1 MDGIRKTRLILFS
14 DTFPY
19 GSGETFLAEELPY
32 LAERFGE
39 IIIHPL
45 YIPHDTTT
53 GAGSSRSAESSHGSN
68 IQGRNIRSR
77 SLSGREVTGRSLHSR
92 EVPENVVVGEP
103 LLPFDHKNRG
113 KLLLGGVFGIPAHL
127 FSSGDYF
134 IRRWFATARE
144 FVTRTLAGREIMAGG
159 RHGNRVDGR
168 RAPLGRRIWIFA
180 DYLLLFRSM
189 LGNRKTIDTVLRECL
204 FSDTIYFYW
213 GDKSVMLAGYL
224 KKRLS
229 SMKAGLPLF
238 CARFH
243 GSDLYEGAKGYL
255 PFRREIYS
263 SIDYAAPVSEH
274 GAGYINEC
282 LDKYRD
288 RRDYAVPVVRA
299 HHLGS
304 RRIGE
309 ASGPAERGAVKLFRI
324 VSCSNLI
331 ELKRVHLIPEAIKI
345 VCSDRKF
352 VGEMVRRG
360 IEGISWNHFGGG
372 KLFAELRE
380 KAADLAASF
389 GTPEFRVE
397 AVMHGRV
404 PHDSILDY
412 YSNGSGTQGAD
423 LFMITSRSEGVPVSI
438 MEAMSYGIP
447 VIATDVGGVSELF
460 KSAAKSA
467 PAAASGGADDNG
479 TGLLLPPDPSA
490 ELIAEKLSGFMLL
503 PEKSHANLRD
513 SAFAN
518 WRDNWNAAKNYSDFA
533 DSITALS

>member
-45 YIPHDTTT
+45 YIPHTPD
-53 GAGSSRSAESSHGSN
+53 
-68 IQGRNIRSR
+68 
-77 SLSGREVTGRSLHSR
+77 LPVR
-92 EVPENVVVGEP
+92 EVPENITVGEP

-113 KLLLGGVFGIPAHL
+113 KLLLRGLFGIPAGL

-134 IRRWFATARE
+134 IRRWFAAAGE
-144 FVTRTLAGREIMAGG
+144 FVTRTLAGRGIMAGG
-159 RHGNRVDGR
+159 GFGGR
-168 RAPLGRRIWIFA
+168 RASLGRRIWLFA

-189 LGNRKTIDTVLRECL
+189 LGNRKTIEKIVRESI
-204 FSDTIYFYW
+204 FSDTLYFYW

-229 SMKAGLPLF
+229 SVKSELPLF

-243 GSDLYEGAKGYL
+243 GSDIYEGAKGYL
-255 PFRREIYS
+255 PFRKEIYS
-263 SIDYAAPVSEH
+263 SIDFAAPVSKH
-274 GAGYINEC
+274 GAGYINEYIAEY
-282 LDKYRD
+282 LSD
-288 RRDYAVPVVRA
+288 RKDVPVVIT

-304 RRIGE
+304 RRGGE
-309 ASGPAERGAVKLFRI
+309 ASGPAERGRGKVFRI

-331 ELKRVHLIPEAIKI
+331 ELKRVHLIPEAIKL
-345 VCSDRKF
+345 VCSDESLI
-352 VGEMVRRG
+352 GEMRRRG

-372 KLFAELRE
+372 KLLAGLKAVAEELT
-380 KAADLAASF
+380 ASCTVPGF
-389 GTPEFRVE
+389 GVE
-397 AVMHGRV
+397 AVIHGRV
-404 PHDSILDY
+404 PHDGILDY
-412 YSNGSGTQGAD
+412 YGNSSGTEGAD

-460 KSAAKSA
+460 DS
-467 PAAASGGADDNG
+467 ASGSADG
-479 TGLLLPPDPSA
+479 SGIGILLPSDPSA

-503 PEKSHANLRD
+503 PEKSRANLRD
-513 SAFAN
+513 NAFAN
-518 WRDNWNAAKNYSDFA
+518 WRDNWNAAENYSEFA
-533 DSITALS
+533 DSIAASSLS